1 MPGPHPGFNKNVFI
15 NCPFDDRYGRLLQPI
30 LFTIVYFGFIPQ
42 IASQTADSGEQ
53 RINKILSLIRRSRYS
68 LHDLSRVRSRKRGEF
83 FRLNIPFELGIDYGC
98 RLTSAGYLKRKRFL
112 VFGARPHDYKQAL
125 SDLGGVDAKSH
136 ANDPEKAVLALR
148 NWFVETVQLKRA
160 SSGSA
165 IWEEFV
171 QFRWD
176 FYAERKR
183 DGFSK
188 QDLKTM
194 PVREYIAAIRHW
206 LKTRS

>member
-1 MPGPHPGFNKNVFI
+1 MPNPM
-15 NCPFDDRYGRLLQPI
+15 L
-30 LFTIVYFGFIPQ
+30 
-42 IASQTADSGEQ
+42 
-53 RINKILSLIRRSRYS
+53 
-68 LHDLSRVRSRKRGEF
+68 
-83 FRLNIPFELGIDYGC
+83 
-98 RLTSAGYLKRKRFL
+98 
-112 VFGARPHDYKQAL
+112 
-125 SDLGGVDAKSH
+125 
-136 ANDPEKAVLALR
+136 NDPEKAVLALR